1 MYLRSSRRPLIVP
14 VGVSLAIDAILAIG
28 FLQLRG
34 QLDVTNHRIE
44 RIDATKP
51 IPKTSRDGRTGSA
64 IAWTRSQTETTRPG
78 TCRDPAAAADAP
90 RKRASRLAPGC
101 TKTDTGSESEG
112 PKKNLAVAGTGFE
125 PATSGL

>member
-1 MYLRSSRRPLIVP
+1 
-14 VGVSLAIDAILAIG
+14 
-28 FLQLRG
+28 LQG

-44 RIDATKP
+44 RIDATKADSQDLTRWANL
-51 IPKTSRDGRTGSA
+51 IRDCLDEIADRNDATGDLQRSCGSRY
-64 IAWTRSQTETTRPG
+64 
-78 TCRDPAAAADAP
+78 AP